1 MKENHLKNISLKNLN
16 LSENFKN
23 LLNNNLNFEQ
33 LIAVKNLNGFFL
45 IIAGAGSGKTRVIIY
60 RTILL
65 LELQIPSQNI
75 LILTFTRKA
84 TIEIRN
90 RVSTFLSNSN
100 INIETFHSLA
110 YKSLKKYGQNRFF
123 KVLTPEEAII
133 LAKKSNYYRDISD
146 LFSENF
152 IERLLLSSKEIFF
165 NKSIFK
171 TLDKKSKFKIK
182 IFLQDFEDIKKRENF
197 CTFDDL
203 LINFYNLLN
212 LDLIPL
218 TFQYIMVDEYQDTDK
233 MQVEILKLLSKSGN
247 LMVVGDDYQSIYN
260 FKGTSMENIT
270 NFYRDF
276 PMAKISILK
285 RNYRSTYEILQLAN
299 EFSKSLKYCYY
310 KKLENKNIS
319 LKKPTLNIFRDH
331 SQEVLSIL
339 NKIKN
344 ILKDNPKDTISIL
357 FRNHIYMENF
367 IKIFKSLNM
376 DFYIYPNSFLESL
389 FDESIFINTHDASLT
404 LLTIHGSKGLEWD
417 YVFIPLLL
425 DGVIP
430 TSIGDYI
437 DFEEEKR
444 LFYVALTRAKKE
456 LFLSYPLS
464 FYSDYGFFN
473 TPSIF
478 IESIDSMLINIK
490 RG

>member
-1 MKENHLKNISLKNLN
+1 
-16 LSENFKN
+16 
-23 LLNNNLNFEQ
+23 
-33 LIAVKNLNGFFL
+33 
-45 IIAGAGSGKTRVIIY
+45 
-60 RTILL
+60 
-65 LELQIPSQNI
+65 
-75 LILTFTRKA
+75 
-84 TIEIRN
+84 
-90 RVSTFLSNSN
+90 
-100 INIETFHSLA
+100 
-110 YKSLKKYGQNRFF
+110 
-123 KVLTPEEAII
+123 
-133 LAKKSNYYRDISD
+133 
-146 LFSENF
+146 
-152 IERLLLSSKEIFF
+152 
-165 NKSIFK
+165 
-171 TLDKKSKFKIK
+171 
-182 IFLQDFEDIKKRENF
+182 
-197 CTFDDL
+197 
-203 LINFYNLLN
+203 
-212 LDLIPL
+212 
-218 TFQYIMVDEYQDTDK
+218 MVDEYQDTDK

>member
-319 LKKPTLNIFRDH
+319 LKKT
-331 SQEVLSIL
+331 
-339 NKIKN
+339 
-344 ILKDNPKDTISIL
+344 
-357 FRNHIYMENF
+357 Y
-367 IKIFKSLNM
+367 FKY
-376 DFYIYPNSFLESL
+376 F
-389 FDESIFINTHDASLT
+389 
-404 LLTIHGSKGLEWD
+404 
-417 YVFIPLLL
+417 
-425 DGVIP
+425 
-430 TSIGDYI
+430 
-437 DFEEEKR
+437 
-444 LFYVALTRAKKE
+444 
-456 LFLSYPLS
+456 
-464 FYSDYGFFN
+464 
-473 TPSIF
+473 
-478 IESIDSMLINIK
+478 
-490 RG
+490 